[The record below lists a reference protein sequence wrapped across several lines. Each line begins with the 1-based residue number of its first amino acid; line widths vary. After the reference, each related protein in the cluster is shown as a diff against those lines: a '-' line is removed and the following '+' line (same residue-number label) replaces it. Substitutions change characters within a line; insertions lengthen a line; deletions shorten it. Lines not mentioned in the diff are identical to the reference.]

1 MMMIITITIIIMIL
15 TELWLLLLPAD
26 VRVEEKKRGK
36 VEKYQDLKRE
46 IERVWKLKI
55 VKVVPLVIEVHG
67 NPTKEFYKRIA
78 KLRIT

>member
-1 MMMIITITIIIMIL
+1 MMIVTIIIIIL
-15 TELWLLLLPAD
+15 TVTVLLLLPAD

-55 VKVVPLVIEVHG
+55 VKVVPVVIETHE
-67 NPTKEFYKRIA
+67 NTTEEFYKRIA

>member
-1 MMMIITITIIIMIL
+1 MMIVTIIIIIL
-15 TELWLLLLPAD
+15 TVTVLLLLPAD

-55 VKVVPLVIEVHG
+55 VKVVPVVIEAHE
-67 NPTKEFYKRIA
+67 NTTKEFYKRIA